1 MLHYKILLK
10 DAKKIVVNRW
20 KDRGSHQ
27 AVGRTYL
34 DNLTVVWRI
43 IIASHVH
50 DFNISENLGY

>member
-1 MLHYKILLK
+1 MK
-10 DAKKIVVNRW
+10 DAKKIVVNWW

-43 IIASHVH
+43 IASHVH

>member
-1 MLHYKILLK
+1 MLHSKILLK
-10 DAKKIVVNRW
+10 DAKKIVVNWW
-20 KDRGSHQ
+20 KVRGSHQ

-43 IIASHVH
+43 IASRVH

>member
-10 DAKKIVVNRW
+10 DAKKIVVNWW

-43 IIASHVH
+43 IASHVH

>member
-1 MLHYKILLK
+1 MLHSKILLK
-10 DAKKIVVNRW
+10 DAKKIVVNWW
-20 KDRGSHQ
+20 KDRRSHQ

-43 IIASHVH
+43 IASRVH